1 MTDAVALLAI
11 SQIVCL
17 GGLAYLYAQ
26 VQKLRHGGRQ
36 PRPRASVPPQDR
48 VSRNSAPGATRAARE
63 AYSRATPTEPPPAA
77 QAPRSAAELAAHLT
91 SLGVDVPALARRM
104 NRSEE
109 EIRLLLRRR
118 GMAR

>member
-26 VQKLRHGGRQ
+26 VQKLRQGGRQ
-36 PRPRASVPPQDR
+36 QRRH
-48 VSRNSAPGATRAARE
+48 APA
-63 AYSRATPTEPPPAA
+63 PPPARA
-77 QAPRSAAELAAHLT
+77 SRTAARAAGEAYTRVPPADPAPRHEPRSAAALAAQLT
-91 SLGVDVPALARRM
+91 DLGVDVPALARRM

-109 EIRLLLRRR
+109 EVRLLLRRR
-118 GMAR
+118 GVAR

>member
-17 GGLAYLYAQ
+17 GGLAYLYSQ

-36 PRPRASVPPQDR
+36 SRPRPGLPRPDGGARAGALPN
-48 VSRNSAPGATRAARE
+48 SRAASEAYTRAPSAD
-63 AYSRATPTEPPPAA
+63 PAPRHE
-77 QAPRSAAELAAHLT
+77 PRSAAALAAQLT
-91 SLGVDVPALARRM
+91 DLGVDVPSLARRM

-109 EIRLLLRRR
+109 EVRLLLRRR
-118 GMAR
+118 GVAR